1 MEAREILEKIKNY
14 GKVSRWV
21 IYRNR
26 REIRELLKRPEYF
39 YLDEEIEK
47 EIESAKE
54 SL

>member
-1 MEAREILEKIKNY
+1 MSATEILDTLKNY

-26 REIRELLKRPEYF
+26 REIRELLKLPEYF

-47 EIESAKE
+47 EIEFAKE